1 MIKTKFTLFKN
12 TPFVDMQNTIHF
24 RNNQE
29 RDSYFFDKGFFQK
42 LEHAESTN
50 TNDKEYNFIRSKSSI
65 QVSFNYFE
73 CIQCNYG
80 CYEDKTGKV
89 YFYIIE
95 CEYIN
100 DQTTRINFLID
111 PIMTYTQGDTLN
123 SFKNLRVQRQHLS
136 ENDYQKMLPIL
147 KSNDDIL
154 TCNTKKYFKT
164 ESVKF
169 EKYYILFQCAVDL
182 KQEYGDVDDPIV
194 YSSQGTTY
202 DGITS
207 PLNLYLCEPKV
218 FNNLTSK
225 LSKAPWITQN
235 FSKVIIVPDILINLN
250 DFSTIKTPDDIEL
263 YIPIANG
270 TSNFQNDK
278 YFEPLNKTKKELLD
292 MFDLD
297 YQNEHLLRNHY
308 FTMAMT
314 NFTGQQIN
322 IDISLLPKKGVQMAS
337 RIIVGY
343 DNDIKIYLSDYKAEK
358 EGTGILIDGGSF
370 LDDSITFNTFDEVP
384 VMINNYQLAL
394 GKNANQRGLAES
406 RLISNRI
413 KNVFNPNAD
422 KMDRMMDIAS
432 ILGNFSSGLLSGASN
447 LGGKITDEYEFY
459 RQQNAEFSDMALNQ
473 NTVTNQVTNNA
484 FAIKNDFFGVTIKYS
499 RPDQEDLRRI
509 KYYYKKFGFSTES
522 YSTQLSN
529 IKSMDIVNYVQFD
542 GNYVIE
548 NVEPHLLQ
556 LMHEQFSIGVFL
568 WHYDGNKNVM
578 DKDISNNKRVI

>member
-169 EKYYILFQCAVDL
+169 DKFYILFQCAVDL

-250 DFSTIKTPDDIEL
+250 DFSTITTPDDIDL

-292 MFDLD
+292 MFNLD

-308 FTMAMT
+308 FTMELN

-322 IDISLLPKKGVQMAS
+322 IDISLLPEKGVKMAS

-343 DNDIKIYLSDYKAEK
+343 DNDIKIYVSDYKAEK

-499 RPDQEDLRRI
+499 RPNEEDLKRI

-568 WHYDGNKNVM
+568 WHYDGTKNVM
-578 DKDISNNKRVI
+578 DKDIANNKRVI